1 VFKARDEFNYDEWP
15 DGPMNE
21 PLAGLSPDDQAA
33 APPDLSVI
41 IPVFNEAAT
50 LPELCQRLSD
60 QLALITPRFEIVFV
74 DDGSTDA
81 SLPLLLQLHD
91 REPRTKIVSFTRN
104 FGHQAAL
111 TAGLEHVSGR
121 AVVCMDGDLQD
132 PPEVIPSLVEKWRE
146 GYDVVY
152 AIRRRRKESL
162 FKRTAYRAFYSI
174 QARLANIPI
183 PMDSGDF
190 ALLDRRVVHLLN
202 RLPERNRFLRG
213 LRAWVGLRQTGVEYE
228 RARRFAGR
236 PKYTLTRLARLALDG
251 LFSFS
256 GFPLRLVSL
265 LGLAT
270 SLLSLGGIGAVLYFR
285 LFTDAALPGWAGTVI
300 PILLL
305 GSVQLLAV
313 GILGEYVIRIFDE
326 VKGRPVYLVDRRI
339 GFDRDLRSAADAEEV
354 ARRG

>member
-1 VFKARDEFNYDEWP
+1 
-15 DGPMNE
+15 MNE

-213 LRAWVGLRQTGVEYE
+213 LRAWVGLRQTG
-228 RARRFAGR
+228 
-236 PKYTLTRLARLALDG
+236 DG